1 MKKDHLKKF
10 ELLYESLS
18 EEAKLKVDSEE
29 SRFPYIYFKALNYI
43 EIGPLKYSNED
54 FFHQP
59 ISTEASE
66 LALIQHGVEQLL
78 LGKGLCKENPFTKLD
93 VLGFS
98 MLMGLFHF
106 ESIKRSTTYRFYLNE
121 QKGIL
126 DEITFQ
132 HLVDG
137 SKITLFNFIL

>member
-10 ELLYESLS
+10 ELLYENLS

-59 ISTEASE
+59 TTNDPSK
-66 LALIQHGVEQLL
+66 LAIIQDGVEQLL
-78 LGKGLCKENPFTKLD
+78 LGKGLCKENPFTKID
-93 VLGFS
+93 DLGFS
-98 MLMGLFHF
+98 LLMGLFHF
-106 ESIKRSTTYRFYLNE
+106 ESIKRSTTYRFYLNG

-126 DEITFQ
+126 HEITFQ
-132 HLVDG
+132 HVVDG
-137 SKITLFNFIL
+137 TKITLFNFI

>member
-1 MKKDHLKKF
+1 MKKEHLTRF

-18 EEAKLKVDSEE
+18 EEAKLKVDSED
-29 SRFPYIYFKALNYI
+29 SRFPYIFFKALNFI
-43 EIGPLKYSNED
+43 EVGPLKYRTED
-54 FFHQP
+54 FFNQP
-59 ISTEASE
+59 ITNDTSE
-66 LALIQHGVEQLL
+66 LALIQHGVEQLI

-98 MLMGLFHF
+98 LLMGLFHF

-132 HLVDG
+132 HLVEG
-137 SKITLFNFIL
+137 SQITLFNFI